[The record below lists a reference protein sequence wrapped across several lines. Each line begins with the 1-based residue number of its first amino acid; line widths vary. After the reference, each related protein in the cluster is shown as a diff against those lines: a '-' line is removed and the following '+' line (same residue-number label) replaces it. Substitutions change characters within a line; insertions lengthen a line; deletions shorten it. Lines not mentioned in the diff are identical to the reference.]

1 MASKKKPTTIGFS
14 CGDPNGI
21 GIEILA
27 KVFSDPRMFREAT
40 PVLYATPNLVEA
52 AMEVAAVPDVNWA
65 VIPSAD
71 EAKQDQ
77 INVVSIQDDPWEIQ
91 WGEVDAAAG
100 LFAMKALEAV
110 VNDLASTKVDV
121 LVTLP
126 IHKEAMRQ
134 GAFKH
139 PGHTE
144 FLADFANVDEVLMLL
159 VSGDLRVGMCT
170 GHVALKDVSA
180 MLTSELIVRKARL
193 MHDALSR
200 DFGIPQPRI
209 AILGLNPH
217 ASDNGLMGDEEKRII
232 APAIRELSAEGRF
245 VMGPYP
251 ADGFFGAGT
260 HKQFDGVLA
269 MYHDQG
275 LAPFKALSFGNGV
288 NFTAGLP
295 IVRTSP
301 DHGTG
306 FDIAGK
312 GLASEDSLRAAIY
325 LARDIRFNRIDHRK
339 LTENPLAL
347 EVPKKKERY

>member
-21 GIEILA
+21 GVETLV
-27 KVFSDPRMFREAT
+27 KVFSDNRMFREAT
-40 PVLYATPNLVEA
+40 PVLYATANRGEA
-52 AMEVAAVPDVNWA
+52 ACECAKETELEWNFIA
-65 VIPSAD
+65 SAD
-71 EAKQDQ
+71 DAKPDQ
-77 INVVSIQDDPWEIQ
+77 LNVVEIQ
-91 WGEVDAAAG
+91 ELPWTIKWGEVQSEAG
-100 LFAMKALEAV
+100 AFAMQSLEMV

-126 IHKEAMRQ
+126 IHKEAMRM
-134 GAFKH
+134 GSFKH

-144 FLADFANVDEVLMLL
+144 FLADFANVNEVLMLL
-159 VSGDLRVGMCT
+159 VSGSLRVGMCT
-170 GHVALKDVSA
+170 GHVALKDVSS
-180 MLTSELIVRKARL
+180 LLSKETILKKARL
-193 MHDALSR
+193 MRDSLIR
-200 DFGIPQPRI
+200 DFGIAMPRI

-217 ASDNGLMGDEEKRII
+217 ASDNGLMGDEEKNVIT
-232 APAIRELSAEGRF
+232 PAIREINGENCLA
-245 VMGPYP
+245 MGPYP
-251 ADGFFGAGT
+251 ADGFFGSGA

-275 LAPFKALSFGNGV
+275 LGPFKALSFGNGV

-312 GLASEDSLRAAIY
+312 GLSNPDSLRSAIY
-325 LARDIRFNRIDHRK
+325 LARDVRFNRIEHRN
-339 LTENPLAL
+339 LTENPLKV
-347 EVPKKKERY
+347 EMPRRKER